1 MEVLTQRYEDKRVV
15 VDKHVENLFNLP
27 KVSQENASNL
37 RKIIDTCTKNVE
49 ALKHQNLPVDGLGE
63 QMLVNLIAGKMDK
76 KLRVAWEARQTK
88 NVLSTYPAT
97 MDFLEDQ
104 CRIYEKLDTC
114 TKPSAESAKLKT
126 MARSHTLISSES
138 KTERNE
144 HKCQVCKANHEL
156 WKCEAFKNKT
166 VSEKY
171 DLLKKCGACFNC
183 FGRGHRTNACSS
195 SHSCRECGKRHHT
208 TLHENNG
215 RNIMNRATI
224 PVESTATPVVEPDVN
239 STTAIPAGTMTTL
252 CARASEIEKQTLLST
267 AIVLVD
273 GLASTPY
280 PCRVLL
286 DSASQMNFVTERFAN
301 LLSLKM
307 IPADF
312 TVSGLNSNKTRI
324 GRMLHTTV
332 RSCHTNLSIDLDLLV
347 TAKITG
353 DLPVKSFDVS
363 GWPISSKLALADPTF
378 NKRGR
383 VDMLIGAEY
392 FWSLLEEGRFE
403 LGTNLP
409 TLSNTKLGWIA
420 GGIIRHDAPI
430 IAHTFCQTIS
440 DESLIELLRSFYSV
454 EACDEIRPT
463 EGVDED
469 MCLEHFRQTHQ
480 RTKEGRYVVRHPFN
494 ERKNELG
501 SSREM
506 ALKRFLHLERKLERQ
521 PELKEQY
528 SQFIAEY
535 EQLGHMREIQEEPNE
550 NVGSVGIHPQDASY
564 QRIFWRYNRN
574 DPLTVRELLTVTYG
588 LGPSPF
594 QATMALR
601 QTAVDHKDEFPEAAK
616 IFERGTYMD
625 DILTGADTLPKACQ
639 LQRDVTE
646 LLAKGCFGA
655 HKWCANHSD
664 IVQNIPEELRGNSFE
679 VTDDNS
685 KTMVKTLGVAWNPI
699 QDWFSVSVPDYD
711 DMDGLT
717 RRRLLSQLAKIFD
730 PLGFFGPVITT
741 AKLIL
746 REVGDVGS
754 DVGSKW
760 RRFRIEMKMLQ
771 QVQLPR
777 WISWNNSLKL
787 ELHGFAD
794 ASDSAY
800 GACLW
805 KYIPTNENP
814 ADLISRGEHPK
825 KLIESNIWWNGPSM
839 LNCLSVAEK
848 AEEAEM
854 LDEELPE
861 LRSGVVLTATAPV
874 ERLSIFDKVSSFLK
888 IVRSMA
894 YLTRFLNY
902 IMSKKKN
909 VIKGSLTADEIS
921 KSILLIVRL
930 IQQETFKP
938 EILALMSG
946 ENTKHRLNGLK
957 AFIDPE
963 DGILRVGGR
972 LKRAFIPYDSRHQM
986 LLPSTHP
993 VTEALIQYLHLE
1005 NSHIGQKGLLAIV
1018 RQRY

>member
-1 MEVLTQRYEDKRVV
+1 MEDLLRGLVNQRVAVHGKLNRVKTSLQHSANQPNPNIGNVHFLQIQQKTVENCYHECNGIQNQIYALPLPEDRLAEETGSYIEFESLYNHVALQLCMLIEAVTKSEVANAISPIGTDPALQAWHPNQPYLPPLQVPLPTFDGSYEKWYSFKAIFTTVMNRYRQEDPALKLFHLRNSLVGQAAGIIDQDLINNNDYDAAWRVLTQRYEDKRVV

-114 TKPSAESAKLKT
+114 TKPSAESAKPKT

-215 RNIMNRATI
+215 RNITNRATI

-252 CARASEIEKQTLLST
+252 CARAGEIEKQTLLST

-392 FWSLLEEGRFE
+392 FGVYWKRPIRTWNQS
-403 LGTNLP
+403 P
-409 TLSNTKLGWIA
+409 NTK
-420 GGIIRHDAPI
+420 
-430 IAHTFCQTIS
+430 
-440 DESLIELLRSFYSV
+440 
-454 EACDEIRPT
+454 
-463 EGVDED
+463 
-469 MCLEHFRQTHQ
+469 
-480 RTKEGRYVVRHPFN
+480 
-494 ERKNELG
+494 
-501 SSREM
+501 
-506 ALKRFLHLERKLERQ
+506 
-521 PELKEQY
+521 
-528 SQFIAEY
+528 
-535 EQLGHMREIQEEPNE
+535 
-550 NVGSVGIHPQDASY
+550 
-564 QRIFWRYNRN
+564 
-574 DPLTVRELLTVTYG
+574 
-588 LGPSPF
+588 
-594 QATMALR
+594 
-601 QTAVDHKDEFPEAAK
+601 
-616 IFERGTYMD
+616 
-625 DILTGADTLPKACQ
+625 
-639 LQRDVTE
+639 
-646 LLAKGCFGA
+646 
-655 HKWCANHSD
+655 
-664 IVQNIPEELRGNSFE
+664 
-679 VTDDNS
+679 
-685 KTMVKTLGVAWNPI
+685 
-699 QDWFSVSVPDYD
+699 
-711 DMDGLT
+711 
-717 RRRLLSQLAKIFD
+717 
-730 PLGFFGPVITT
+730 
-741 AKLIL
+741 
-746 REVGDVGS
+746 
-754 DVGSKW
+754 
-760 RRFRIEMKMLQ
+760 
-771 QVQLPR
+771 
-777 WISWNNSLKL
+777 
-787 ELHGFAD
+787 
-794 ASDSAY
+794 
-800 GACLW
+800 
-805 KYIPTNENP
+805 
-814 ADLISRGEHPK
+814 
-825 KLIESNIWWNGPSM
+825 
-839 LNCLSVAEK
+839 
-848 AEEAEM
+848 
-854 LDEELPE
+854 
-861 LRSGVVLTATAPV
+861 
-874 ERLSIFDKVSSFLK
+874 
-888 IVRSMA
+888 
-894 YLTRFLNY
+894 
-902 IMSKKKN
+902 
-909 VIKGSLTADEIS
+909 
-921 KSILLIVRL
+921 
-930 IQQETFKP
+930 
-938 EILALMSG
+938 
-946 ENTKHRLNGLK
+946 
-957 AFIDPE
+957 
-963 DGILRVGGR
+963 
-972 LKRAFIPYDSRHQM
+972 
-986 LLPSTHP
+986 
-993 VTEALIQYLHLE
+993 
-1005 NSHIGQKGLLAIV
+1005 
-1018 RQRY
+1018 

>member
-1 MEVLTQRYEDKRVV
+1 
-15 VDKHVENLFNLP
+15 
-27 KVSQENASNL
+27 
-37 RKIIDTCTKNVE
+37 
-49 ALKHQNLPVDGLGE
+49 
-63 QMLVNLIAGKMDK
+63 
-76 KLRVAWEARQTK
+76 
-88 NVLSTYPAT
+88 
-97 MDFLEDQ
+97 
-104 CRIYEKLDTC
+104 
-114 TKPSAESAKLKT
+114 
-126 MARSHTLISSES
+126 
-138 KTERNE
+138 
-144 HKCQVCKANHEL
+144 
-156 WKCEAFKNKT
+156 
-166 VSEKY
+166 
-171 DLLKKCGACFNC
+171 
-183 FGRGHRTNACSS
+183 
-195 SHSCRECGKRHHT
+195 
-208 TLHENNG
+208 
-215 RNIMNRATI
+215 
-224 PVESTATPVVEPDVN
+224 
-239 STTAIPAGTMTTL
+239 
-252 CARASEIEKQTLLST
+252 
-267 AIVLVD
+267 
-273 GLASTPY
+273 
-280 PCRVLL
+280 
-286 DSASQMNFVTERFAN
+286 
-301 LLSLKM
+301 
-307 IPADF
+307 
-312 TVSGLNSNKTRI
+312 
-324 GRMLHTTV
+324 
-332 RSCHTNLSIDLDLLV
+332 
-347 TAKITG
+347 
-353 DLPVKSFDVS
+353 
-363 GWPISSKLALADPTF
+363 
-378 NKRGR
+378 
-383 VDMLIGAEY
+383 
-392 FWSLLEEGRFE
+392 
-403 LGTNLP
+403 
-409 TLSNTKLGWIA
+409 
-420 GGIIRHDAPI
+420 
-430 IAHTFCQTIS
+430 
-440 DESLIELLRSFYSV
+440 
-454 EACDEIRPT
+454 
-463 EGVDED
+463 
-469 MCLEHFRQTHQ
+469 
-480 RTKEGRYVVRHPFN
+480 
-494 ERKNELG
+494 
-501 SSREM
+501 M

-550 NVGSVGIHPQDASY
+550 NVGSVYYLPHHSVLRPTSTTTKLRVVFDGSAKTTTGVSINDVLMTGLTIQNDLAAILLRFRGFRYVFTLDIPKMFRQVGIHPQDASY

-664 IVQNIPEELRGNSFE
+664 IVQNIPEELRGNSVE

-711 DMDGLT
+711 DVDGLT

-746 REVGDVGS
+746 REVGELQIDWDDLVPS

-760 RRFRIEMKMLQ
+760 RCFRIEMKMLQ

-777 WISWNNSLKL
+777 WISWDNSLKL

-800 GACLW
+800 GACLYTRAIFPDGSIQMRLVYSKSRILPKKKFRNKAITTPRAELLAALLLSKMVVKLLNAMELEFESKFLWSDSKIALAWIKKAPNTLHTYVSNRVAEIQKLTQCCSW

-986 LLPSTHP
+986 LLPSKHP

-1018 RQRY
+1018 RQRSNPLKTTQMMGDLPSYRIRPAPVFTNTGVDYAGPFFIKSSSAARKPQITKAYVSLFVCMQTRAIHLELVSDLTTDAFLAALRRFTSRRGLPKTMHSDNATNFLVHVLSCMNCGSYFKTRALPEKF